1 MTPRARYVGEKAGRG
16 RLEEGGAV
24 KGQKGQRKDKPK
36 CPRGKRQ
43 QKKRAES
50 QGQRAPTKGV
60 LVSAH
65 NRFPVGRGLR

>member
-1 MTPRARYVGEKAGRG
+1 MGEKAGRG
-16 RLEEGGAV
+16 RLEGGAV
-24 KGQKGQRKDKPK
+24 KEQRGQRKDKPK

-43 QKKRAES
+43 QKKGAES
-50 QGQRAPTKGV
+50 QGQRAPRKEV

>member
-24 KGQKGQRKDKPK
+24 KGQKGQRKDRPK

-50 QGQRAPTKGV
+50 QGQRAPTKEC
-60 LVSAH
+60 
-65 NRFPVGRGLR
+65 